1 MNDSPSPRTVEALGQ
16 AGHAE
21 LIKAGFF
28 SSLDQPDG
36 KASKK
41 IRVKLTRPPLKS
53 LDHVK
58 LNYYGDFFFFFFKK
72 GDRGGGEGEGEGGW
86 GGGLT

>member
-1 MNDSPSPRTVEALGQ
+1 M
-16 AGHAE
+16 
-21 LIKAGFF
+21 
-28 SSLDQPDG
+28 DQPDG

-58 LNYYGDFFFFFFKK
+58 LNYYGDFFFFFILKK